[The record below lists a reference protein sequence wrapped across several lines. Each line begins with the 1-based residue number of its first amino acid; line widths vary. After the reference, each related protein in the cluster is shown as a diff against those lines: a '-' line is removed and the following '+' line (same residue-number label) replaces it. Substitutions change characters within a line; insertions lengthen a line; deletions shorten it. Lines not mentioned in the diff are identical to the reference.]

1 MLQLNSLDDTEESY
15 KIVQLFLKENDTNN
29 PEYEEALVLTLEEID
44 SQLKSDYSKLYSVL
58 MKTKWMLNQFEFAEL
73 QSIGGRLVSDKHKKQ
88 SMLVAKAYGLI
99 WDKLNKLNNTKYWK

>member
-1 MLQLNSLDDTEESY
+1 
-15 KIVQLFLKENDTNN
+15 
-29 PEYEEALVLTLEEID
+29 
-44 SQLKSDYSKLYSVL
+44 